1 MIKNQKNIQLK
12 NKQKNFFLDEYT
24 SEVFL
29 DKDFIIPI
37 IEHKKITF
45 DEVFI
50 RKKIKSLRKKL
61 TKILNHI
68 HNVVE
73 KESYWGRIIDPYLIF
88 IIKKIYFE
96 KKILKKVDNKKYDL
110 TLPNKINLNFNTQE
124 LLQSLNYNYET
135 INYFRYLLFYKK
147 KIDKENLQHLYEKS
161 NTKILGYFKK
171 FCTKLFNL
179 YVKFF
184 KPIILVD
191 VYMSFFSRFLL
202 LLNSRGNILCI
213 KNNLLKPNYKISNQ
227 DQIKRKIIKITEED
241 EFDKIFNLVNEV
253 FFPISLLEDF
263 NIVKNHISYY
273 VDKIEKIGTSVTHTY
288 SDFYNILAAELKKK
302 ESKI

>member
-96 KKILKKVDNKKYDL
+96 KKI
-110 TLPNKINLNFNTQE
+110 
-124 LLQSLNYNYET
+124 
-135 INYFRYLLFYKK
+135 
-147 KIDKENLQHLYEKS
+147 
-161 NTKILGYFKK
+161 
-171 FCTKLFNL
+171 
-179 YVKFF
+179 
-184 KPIILVD
+184 
-191 VYMSFFSRFLL
+191 
-202 LLNSRGNILCI
+202 
-213 KNNLLKPNYKISNQ
+213 
-227 DQIKRKIIKITEED
+227 
-241 EFDKIFNLVNEV
+241 
-253 FFPISLLEDF
+253 
-263 NIVKNHISYY
+263 
-273 VDKIEKIGTSVTHTY
+273 Y
-288 SDFYNILAAELKKK
+288 S
-302 ESKI
+302 

>member
-147 KIDKENLQHLYEKS
+147 KN
-161 NTKILGYFKK
+161 
-171 FCTKLFNL
+171 
-179 YVKFF
+179 
-184 KPIILVD
+184 
-191 VYMSFFSRFLL
+191 R
-202 LLNSRGNILCI
+202 
-213 KNNLLKPNYKISNQ
+213 
-227 DQIKRKIIKITEED
+227 
-241 EFDKIFNLVNEV
+241 
-253 FFPISLLEDF
+253 
-263 NIVKNHISYY
+263 
-273 VDKIEKIGTSVTHTY
+273 
-288 SDFYNILAAELKKK
+288 
-302 ESKI
+302 